1 MYCLRAGCDQGLLI
15 GIDSDMS
22 NLWEGRELDPVYFLD
37 ADSRE
42 CHKQVDGPIHL
53 LLIDGD
59 HHREVIEA
67 DIQNW
72 TPKVPVGGIVAF
84 HDYSPTPQWVK
95 MLPHLA
101 DVQDAVT
108 EWLLANVGKYRSLN
122 AEGSLAGF
130 RRIA

>member
-1 MYCLRAGCDQGLLI
+1 
-15 GIDSDMS
+15 MS
-22 NLWEGRELDPVYFLD
+22 NLWHGHELGAALFLE

-42 CHKQVDGPIHL
+42 CHAQVEGPIHL

-59 HHREVIEA
+59 HHKEVIEA

-84 HDYSPTPQWVK
+84 HDYTPTPQWVK
-95 MLPHLA
+95 TLPHLA
-101 DVQDAVT
+101 DVESAVT
-108 EWLLANVGKYRSLN
+108 EWLLANVGKYKPLM